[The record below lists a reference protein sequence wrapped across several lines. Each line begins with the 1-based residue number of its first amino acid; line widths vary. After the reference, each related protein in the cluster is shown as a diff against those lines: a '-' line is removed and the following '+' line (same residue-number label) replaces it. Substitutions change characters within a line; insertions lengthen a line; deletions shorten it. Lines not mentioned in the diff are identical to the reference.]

1 MPSKIADCPRL
12 NQPHN
17 TYYFTMSNDA
27 NAIWNECLIFIKDN
41 IQPQAFKTWFEP
53 IKPVKLTENA
63 LSIQVPS
70 KFFYEWLEEHYVK
83 LLKAALTKQLG
94 EQAKLIYII
103 KMENTYGNKEPFT
116 EKIPS
121 ANRSSAMMPQEVDA
135 PIKSKNP
142 ELKNPFIIPGIRN
155 VKIES
160 QLNPNYSFEN
170 FLEGDAN
177 RLARS
182 AGLAV
187 SNKPGGTSFNPL
199 LVFGGVGLGKTHL
212 AHAIGI
218 EIKDKYPDKIVLY
231 ISAEKFTQQYIDS
244 VKKNTRTDFIHFYQ
258 QIDVLIIDD
267 VQFLSGKSGTQ
278 DVFFHIFNHL
288 HQNGKQVILTSDKA
302 PVDMQDIEQRLLS
315 RFKWG
320 LSAELQSPDYETRV
334 SILKNKLYKDG
345 VEMDEEIVEYVAKH
359 IKSNI
364 RELEGAIISLIAQSS
379 FNKREITI
387 DLAQQVVEKFV
398 KNTKREVSI
407 DYIQKVVSDYFEM
420 DVNTLQ
426 SKTRKRHIVQARQL
440 AMFFAKKYTKA
451 SLASIGSQIGKRDHA
466 TVLHACKTVDN
477 LAETDKQFKKY
488 IEDLSKKLS

>member
-1 MPSKIADCPRL
+1 
-12 NQPHN
+12 
-17 TYYFTMSNDA
+17 MSVTA
-27 NAIWNECLIFIKDN
+27 QSVWNNCLGFIKDN
-41 IQPQAFKTWFEP
+41 IQPQAYKTWFEP
-53 IKPVKLTENA
+53 IKAVKLTDNS

-83 LLKAALTKQLG
+83 ILKVALTKELG
-94 EQAKLIYII
+94 ETAKLVYII
-103 KMENTYGNKEPFT
+103 KMENTYGNKQPFT

-121 ANRSSAMMPQEVDA
+121 SNRPTVKAQDVDI
-135 PIKSKNP
+135 PLNNKNP
-142 ELKNPFIIPGIRN
+142 ELRNPFIIPGIRN

-170 FLEGDAN
+170 FLEGDSN

-182 AGLAV
+182 AGVAV
-187 SNKPGGTSFNPL
+187 ASKPGGTSFNPL
-199 LVFGGVGLGKTHL
+199 LIFGGVGLGKTHL
-212 AHAIGI
+212 VHAIGVD
-218 EIKDKYPDKIVLY
+218 IKDKYPEKTVLY

-244 VKKNTRTDFIHFYQ
+244 VKKNNRNDFIHFYQ
-258 QIDVLIIDD
+258 IIDVLIIDD

-320 LSAELQSPDYETRV
+320 LSAELQSPDFETRV
-334 SILKNKLYKDG
+334 SILKNKLYRDG
-345 VEMDEEIVEYVAKH
+345 VEMPEEIIEYVAKN

-379 FNKREITI
+379 FNKKEITI
-387 DLAQQVVEKFV
+387 DLAKQVVEKFV

-407 DYIQKVVSDYFEM
+407 DYIQKVVSDYFQM
-420 DVNTLQ
+420 DIDTLQ

-440 AMFFAKKYTKA
+440 AMFFAKKLTKA

-477 LAETDKQFKKY
+477 LSSTDKQFKKY
-488 IEDLSKKLS
+488 VEDLSKKLSV

>member
-1 MPSKIADCPRL
+1 
-12 NQPHN
+12 
-17 TYYFTMSNDA
+17 MSVTAKSVWKN
-27 NAIWNECLIFIKDN
+27 CLEFIKDN
-41 IQPQAFKTWFEP
+41 IQPQAYKTWFEP
-53 IKPVKLTENA
+53 IVAVKLTDNA

-83 LLKAALTKQLG
+83 ILKVALTKELG
-94 EQAKLIYII
+94 DTAKLVYII
-103 KMENTYGNKEPFT
+103 KMENTYGNKQPFT
-116 EKIPS
+116 ERIPS
-121 ANRSSAMMPQEVDA
+121 SNRSAVKAQDVDI
-135 PIKSKNP
+135 PLNNKSP
-142 ELKNPFIIPGIRN
+142 ELKNPFVIPGIRN

-160 QLNPNYSFEN
+160 QLNPSYNFEN
-170 FLEGDAN
+170 FLEGDSN

-187 SNKPGGTSFNPL
+187 ASKPGGTSFNPL
-199 LVFGGVGLGKTHL
+199 LIFGGVGLGKTHL

-218 EIKDKYPDKIVLY
+218 DIKDKYPEKTVLY
-231 ISAEKFTQQYIDS
+231 ISAEKFTQQYIES
-244 VKKNTRTDFIHFYQ
+244 VKKNNRNDFIHFYQ
-258 QIDVLIIDD
+258 IIDVLIIDD
-267 VQFLSGKSGTQ
+267 VQFLSGKTGTQ

-320 LSAELQSPDYETRV
+320 LSAELQSPAFETRV
-334 SILKNKLYKDG
+334 SILKNKLYRDG
-345 VEMDEEIVEYVAKH
+345 VDMPDEIVDYVAKH
-359 IKSNI
+359 IKTNI

-379 FNKREITI
+379 FNKKEITI
-387 DLAQQVVEKFV
+387 DLAKQVVEKFV

-407 DYIQKVVSDYFEM
+407 DYIQKVVSDYFQM
-420 DVNTLQ
+420 DIDTLQ

-440 AMFFAKKYTKA
+440 AMFFAKKFTKA

-477 LAETDKQFKKY
+477 LSATDKQFRKY
-488 IEDLSKKLS
+488 VEDLTKKLSV

>member
-1 MPSKIADCPRL
+1 MEVTAQSVWK
-12 NQPHN
+12 N
-17 TYYFTMSNDA
+17 
-27 NAIWNECLIFIKDN
+27 CLSFIKDN
-41 IQPQAFKTWFEP
+41 IQPQAYKTWFEP
-53 IKPVKLTENA
+53 ITAVKLTDNA

-83 LLKAALTKQLG
+83 ILKVALNKELG
-94 EQAKLIYII
+94 DRAKLVYVI
-103 KMENTYGNKEPFT
+103 KMENTYGNKQPFT

-121 ANRSSAMMPQEVDA
+121 SNRSAVRSQDVDI
-135 PIKSKNP
+135 PLKNKNP

-160 QLNPNYSFEN
+160 QLNPNYNFEN
-170 FLEGDAN
+170 FLEGDSN
-177 RLARS
+177 RLARN

-187 SNKPGGTSFNPL
+187 ANKPGGTSFNPL
-199 LVFGGVGLGKTHL
+199 LIFGGVGLGKTHL
-212 AHAIGI
+212 SHAIGI
-218 EIKDKYPDKIVLY
+218 DIKDKYPEKTVLY

-244 VKKNTRTDFIHFYQ
+244 VKKNNRNDFIHFYQ
-258 QIDVLIIDD
+258 IIDVLIIDD
-267 VQFLSGKSGTQ
+267 VQFLSGKTGTQ

-320 LSAELQSPDYETRV
+320 LSAELQSPDFETRV
-334 SILKNKLYKDG
+334 SILKNKLYRDG
-345 VEMDEEIVEYVAKH
+345 VEMPDDIIEYVAKH
-359 IKSNI
+359 IKTNV

-379 FNKREITI
+379 FNKKEITI
-387 DLAQQVVEKFV
+387 SLAKEIVEKFV

-407 DYIQKVVSDYFEM
+407 DYIQKVVSDYFQM
-420 DVNTLQ
+420 DVDTLQ

-477 LAETDKQFKKY
+477 LSSTDKQFRKY
-488 IEDLSKKLS
+488 VEDIAKKLAL

>member
-1 MPSKIADCPRL
+1 MGV
-12 NQPHN
+12 
-17 TYYFTMSNDA
+17 T
-27 NAIWNECLIFIKDN
+27 AISVWNNCLSFIQDN

-53 IKPVKLTENA
+53 IKPVKLADDA

-83 LLKAALTKQLG
+83 LLKVALTRELG
-94 EQAKLIYII
+94 EKAKLVYII
-103 KMENTYGNKEPFT
+103 KMENTYGNREPFT
-116 EKIPS
+116 EQIPS
-121 ANRSSAMMPQEVDA
+121 ANRGGVSSQEMDV

-142 ELKNPFIIPGIRN
+142 ELKNPFVIPGIRN
-155 VKIES
+155 IKIES
-160 QLNPNYSFEN
+160 QLNPNYNFDN
-170 FLEGDAN
+170 FLEGDSN

-182 AGLAV
+182 AGMAV
-187 SNKPGGTSFNPL
+187 ANKPGGTSFNPL

-212 AHAIGI
+212 AHAIGV
-218 EIKDKYPDKIVLY
+218 EIKDKYPERTVLY
-231 ISAEKFTQQYIDS
+231 ISAEKFTQQYIES
-244 VKKNTRTDFIHFYQ
+244 VKKNTRNDFIHFYQ
-258 QIDVLIIDD
+258 LIDVLIIDD

-320 LSAELQSPDYETRV
+320 LSAELQNPDYETRI
-334 SILKNKLYKDG
+334 SILRNKLYRDG
-345 VEMDEEIVEYVAKH
+345 VEMPDDIVEYVAKH
-359 IKSNI
+359 IKTNI

-379 FNKREITI
+379 FNKKEVTLE
-387 DLAQQVVEKFV
+387 LAQQVVEKFV

-420 DVNTLQ
+420 DVATLQ

-440 AMFFAKKYTKA
+440 AMFFAKKFTKA

-477 LAETDKQFKKY
+477 LAETDKQFRKY
-488 IEDLSKKLS
+488 IEDLTKKFS

>member
-1 MPSKIADCPRL
+1 
-12 NQPHN
+12 
-17 TYYFTMSNDA
+17 MSATA
-27 NAIWNECLIFIKDN
+27 NSVWNNCLAFIQDN

-53 IKPVKLTENA
+53 IKPMKLTDKA

-83 LLKAALTKQLG
+83 LLKVAMTRELG
-94 EQAKLIYII
+94 SNAKLIYVI
-103 KMENTYGNKEPFT
+103 KMENKYGNKEPFT
-116 EKIPS
+116 EQIPS
-121 ANRSSAMMPQEVDA
+121 SNRTAVGPQELDV
-135 PIKSKNP
+135 PITSKSP
-142 ELKNPFIIPGIRN
+142 ELKNPFVIPGIRN
-155 VKIES
+155 IKIES
-160 QLNPNYSFEN
+160 QLNPNYNFDN
-170 FLEGDAN
+170 FLEGDSN

-182 AGLAV
+182 AGMAV
-187 SNKPGGTSFNPL
+187 ANKPGGTSFNPL

-212 AHAIGI
+212 AHAIGV
-218 EIKDKYPDKIVLY
+218 EIKDKYPEKTVLY
-231 ISAEKFTQQYIDS
+231 ISAEKFTQQYIES
-244 VKKNTRTDFIHFYQ
+244 VKKNTRNDFIHFYQ
-258 QIDVLIIDD
+258 LIDVLIIDD

-320 LSAELQSPDYETRV
+320 LSAELQNPDYETRV
-334 SILKNKLYKDG
+334 SILKNKLYRDG
-345 VEMDEEIVEYVAKH
+345 VEMPEDIIDHVAKN
-359 IKSNI
+359 IKTNI

-379 FNKREITI
+379 FNKREVTLE
-387 DLAQQVVEKFV
+387 LAQQVVEKFV

-420 DVNTLQ
+420 DVATLQ

-440 AMFFAKKYTKA
+440 AMFFAKKFTKA

-477 LAETDKQFKKY
+477 LAETDKQFRKY
-488 IEDLSKKLS
+488 IEDLSKKFS

>member
-1 MPSKIADCPRL
+1 MSKTAQSVWE
-12 NQPHN
+12 N
-17 TYYFTMSNDA
+17 
-27 NAIWNECLIFIKDN
+27 CLEFIKDN
-41 IQPQAFKTWFEP
+41 IQPQAYKTWFEP
-53 IKPVKLTENA
+53 IVAVKFADNA

-83 LLKAALTKQLG
+83 ILKVALTKQLG
-94 EQAKLIYII
+94 ENAKLVYII
-103 KMENTYGNKEPFT
+103 KMENTYGNKQPFT

-121 ANRSSAMMPQEVDA
+121 SNRTAVKAQDVDI
-135 PIKSKNP
+135 PLNNKSP
-142 ELKNPFIIPGIRN
+142 ELRNPFIIPGIRN

-160 QLNPNYSFEN
+160 QLNPNYNFEN
-170 FLEGDAN
+170 FLEGDSN

-187 SNKPGGTSFNPL
+187 AAKPGGTSFNPL
-199 LVFGGVGLGKTHL
+199 LIFGGVGLGKTHL
-212 AHAIGI
+212 AHAIGVD
-218 EIKDKYPDKIVLY
+218 IKDKYPEKTVLY

-244 VKKNTRTDFIHFYQ
+244 VKKNNRNDFIHFYQ
-258 QIDVLIIDD
+258 IIDILIIDD

-320 LSAELQSPDYETRV
+320 LSAELQSPDFETRV
-334 SILKNKLYKDG
+334 SILKNKLYRDG
-345 VEMDEEIVEYVAKH
+345 VEMPEEIIEYVAKH

-379 FNKREITI
+379 FNKKEITTE
-387 DLAQQVVEKFV
+387 LAKQVVEKFV

-407 DYIQKVVSDYFEM
+407 DYIQKIVSDYFQM
-420 DVNTLQ
+420 DIDTLQ

-440 AMFFAKKYTKA
+440 AMFFAKKFTKA

-477 LAETDKQFKKY
+477 LSSTDKQFRKY
-488 IEDLSKKLS
+488 VEDLTKKLSV

>member
-1 MPSKIADCPRL
+1 
-12 NQPHN
+12 
-17 TYYFTMSNDA
+17 MSVTA
-27 NAIWNECLIFIKDN
+27 TSVWNNCLAFIKDN

-53 IKPVKLTENA
+53 IKPVKLSDNA

-83 LLKAALTKQLG
+83 LLKVSLTKELG
-94 EQAKLIYII
+94 ESAKLVYII
-103 KMENTYGNKEPFT
+103 KMENTYGNREPFT

-121 ANRSSAMMPQEVDA
+121 SNRSTVPAQELDVA
-135 PIKSKNP
+135 IKSKNP
-142 ELKNPFIIPGIRN
+142 ELKNPFVIPGIRN
-155 VKIES
+155 IKIES
-160 QLNPNYSFEN
+160 QLNPNYNFEN
-170 FLEGDAN
+170 FLEGDSN

-182 AGLAV
+182 AGMAV
-187 SNKPGGTSFNPL
+187 ANKPGGTSFNPL
-199 LVFGGVGLGKTHL
+199 LIFGGVGLGKTHL
-212 AHAIGI
+212 AHAIGV
-218 EIKDKYPDKIVLY
+218 EIKDKYPERTVLY
-231 ISAEKFTQQYIDS
+231 ISAEKFTQQYIES
-244 VKKNTRTDFIHFYQ
+244 VKKNTRNDFIHFYQ
-258 QIDVLIIDD
+258 LIDVLIIDD

-320 LSAELQSPDYETRV
+320 LSAELQNPDYETRI
-334 SILKNKLYKDG
+334 SILKNKLYRDG
-345 VEMDEEIVEYVAKH
+345 VEMPDDIIEYVAKH
-359 IKSNI
+359 IKTNI

-379 FNKREITI
+379 FNKKEVTL

-420 DVNTLQ
+420 DVATLQ

-440 AMFFAKKYTKA
+440 AMFFAKKFTKA

-477 LAETDKQFKKY
+477 LAETDKQFRKY
-488 IEDLSKKLS
+488 IDDLTKKFS

>member
-1 MPSKIADCPRL
+1 
-12 NQPHN
+12 
-17 TYYFTMSNDA
+17 MSNTA
-27 NAIWNECLIFIKDN
+27 QSVWNNCLDFIKDN
-41 IQPQAFKTWFEP
+41 IQPQAYKTWFEP
-53 IKPVKLTENA
+53 IIAVKLTDNA
-63 LSIQVPS
+63 LGVQVPS

-83 LLKAALTKQLG
+83 ILKVALNKELG
-94 EQAKLIYII
+94 ESAKLVYII
-103 KMENTYGNKEPFT
+103 KMENTYGNKQPFT

-121 ANRSSAMMPQEVDA
+121 ANRSGVKSQDVDV
-135 PIKSKNP
+135 PLNNKNP
-142 ELKNPFIIPGIRN
+142 QLRNPFVIPGIRN

-160 QLNPNYSFEN
+160 QLNPNYNFDN
-170 FLEGDAN
+170 FLEGDSN

-187 SNKPGGTSFNPL
+187 SSKPGGTSFNPL
-199 LVFGGVGLGKTHL
+199 LIFGGVGLGKTHL
-212 AHAIGI
+212 AHAIGVD
-218 EIKDKYPDKIVLY
+218 IKDKYPEKTVLY

-244 VKKNTRTDFIHFYQ
+244 VKKNNRNDFIHFYQ
-258 QIDVLIIDD
+258 LIDVLVIDD

-278 DVFFHIFNHL
+278 DVFFHIFNQL

-320 LSAELQSPDYETRV
+320 LSAELQTPDFETRV
-334 SILKNKLYKDG
+334 SILKNKLYRDG
-345 VEMDEEIVEYVAKH
+345 VEIPNDIIEYVAKN
-359 IKSNI
+359 IKTNI

-379 FNKREITI
+379 FNKKEVNI
-387 DLAQQVVEKFV
+387 DLAKQVVEKFV

-407 DYIQKVVSDYFEM
+407 DYIQKVVSDYFQM
-420 DVNTLQ
+420 DIDTLQ

-440 AMFFAKKYTKA
+440 AMFFAKKFTKA

-477 LAETDKQFKKY
+477 LSSTDKQFRKY
-488 IEDLSKKLS
+488 VEDLTKKLSV

>member
-1 MPSKIADCPRL
+1 
-12 NQPHN
+12 
-17 TYYFTMSNDA
+17 MSLTA
-27 NAIWNECLIFIKDN
+27 QSVWNNCLEFIKDN
-41 IQPQAFKTWFEP
+41 IQPQAYKTWFEP
-53 IKPVKLTENA
+53 IKAVKLTDNS

-83 LLKAALTKQLG
+83 ILKVALTKELG
-94 EQAKLIYII
+94 ETAKLVYII
-103 KMENTYGNKEPFT
+103 KMENTYGNKQPFT
-116 EKIPS
+116 ERIPS
-121 ANRSSAMMPQEVDA
+121 SNRSAVKSQDVDI
-135 PIKSKNP
+135 PLNNKNP
-142 ELKNPFIIPGIRN
+142 ELRNPFIIPGIRN

-170 FLEGDAN
+170 FLEGDSN

-187 SNKPGGTSFNPL
+187 ASKPGGTSFNPL
-199 LVFGGVGLGKTHL
+199 LIFGGVGLGKTHL
-212 AHAIGI
+212 AHAIGVD
-218 EIKDKYPDKIVLY
+218 IKDKYPEKTVLY

-244 VKKNTRTDFIHFYQ
+244 VKKNNRNDFIHFYQ
-258 QIDVLIIDD
+258 IIDVLIIDD

-320 LSAELQSPDYETRV
+320 LSAELQSPDFETRV
-334 SILKNKLYKDG
+334 SILKNKLYRDG
-345 VEMDEEIVEYVAKH
+345 VEMPEEIIEYVAKN

-379 FNKREITI
+379 FNKKEITI
-387 DLAQQVVEKFV
+387 DLAKQVVEKFV

-407 DYIQKVVSDYFEM
+407 DYIQKVVSDYFQM
-420 DVNTLQ
+420 DIDTLQ

-440 AMFFAKKYTKA
+440 AMFFAKKLTKA

-477 LAETDKQFKKY
+477 LSSTDKQFKKY
-488 IEDLSKKLS
+488 VEDLSKKLSV

>member
-1 MPSKIADCPRL
+1 MDSIK
-12 NQPHN
+12 
-17 TYYFTMSNDA
+17 SEV
-27 NAIWNECLIFIKDN
+27 WNKCLSFIKDN

-53 IKPVKLTENA
+53 IEAVKLVDNV

-70 KFFYEWLEEHYVK
+70 KFFYEWLEEHYMS
-83 LLKAALTKQLG
+83 LLKSVLIQQLG
-94 EQAKLIYII
+94 PDARLVYVI
-103 KMENTYGNKEPFT
+103 KMENTFGNKQPFT
-116 EKIPS
+116 ESIPS
-121 ANRSSAMMPQEVDA
+121 NQRNTIKPQDVSAPLSSRSH
-135 PIKSKNP
+135 

-155 VKIES
+155 LQIES
-160 QLNPNYSFEN
+160 QLNPNYSFDN

-199 LVFGGVGLGKTHL
+199 LIFGGVGLGKTHL
-212 AHAIGI
+212 AHAIGV
-218 EIKDKYPDKIVLY
+218 EIKDKYPDKTVLY
-231 ISAEKFTQQYIDS
+231 ISAEKFTQQYIES
-244 VKKNTRTDFIHFYQ
+244 VKKNSRNDFIHFYQ
-258 QIDVLIIDD
+258 VIDILIIDD

-288 HQNGKQVILTSDKA
+288 HQNGKQLILTSDKA

-320 LSAELQSPDYETRV
+320 LSAELQSPDFETRI
-334 SILKNKLYKDG
+334 SIIKNKLFRDG
-345 VEMDEEIVEYVAKH
+345 VNIEDNIIEYVAKN
-359 IKSNI
+359 IKTNV

-379 FNKREITI
+379 FNKIEITI
-387 DLAQQVVEKFV
+387 QLAQEIVNKFV

-407 DYIQKVVSDYFEM
+407 DYIQKVVSEYFQM
-420 DVNTLQ
+420 DVSTLQ

-440 AMFFAKKYTKA
+440 AMYFAKKFTKA

-477 LAETDKQFKKY
+477 LSFTDKQFRKY
-488 IEDLSKKLS
+488 VEDLNQKLTI

>member
-1 MPSKIADCPRL
+1 MNSTKTVVWK
-12 NQPHN
+12 N
-17 TYYFTMSNDA
+17 
-27 NAIWNECLIFIKDN
+27 CLSFIKDN

-53 IKPVKLTENA
+53 IEVVKLSENV

-70 KFFYEWLEEHYVK
+70 KFFYEWLEEHYVT
-83 LLKAALTKQLG
+83 LLKSALVKQLG
-94 EQAKLIYII
+94 PEARLTYVI
-103 KMENTYGNKEPFT
+103 KMENTFGNKKAFT
-116 EKIPS
+116 ENIPS
-121 ANRSSAMMPQEVDA
+121 NYRDSVKPQNVSAPLT
-135 PIKSKNP
+135 SKVH
-142 ELKNPFIIPGIRN
+142 ELKNPFVIPGIRN
-155 VKIES
+155 LEIES
-160 QLNPNYSFEN
+160 QLNPNYSFDN
-170 FLEGDAN
+170 FLEGDSN

-199 LVFGGVGLGKTHL
+199 LIYGGVGLGKTHL
-212 AHAIGI
+212 AHAIGV
-218 EIKDKYPDKIVLY
+218 EIKEKYPDKTVLY

-244 VKKNTRTDFIHFYQ
+244 IKKNSRNDFIHFYQ
-258 QIDVLIIDD
+258 IIDILIIDD
-267 VQFLSGKSGTQ
+267 VQFFSGKSGTQ

-320 LSAELQSPDYETRV
+320 LSAELQSPDYETRI
-334 SILKNKLYKDG
+334 SIVKNKLFRDG
-345 VEMDEEIVEYVAKH
+345 VEIENNIIEYVAKS
-359 IKSNI
+359 IKTNI

-379 FNKREITI
+379 FNKMEITI
-387 DLAQQVVEKFV
+387 QLAQDIVNKFV

-407 DYIQKVVSDYFEM
+407 DYIQKVVSEYFQM
-420 DVNTLQ
+420 DISTLQ

-440 AMFFAKKYTKA
+440 AMYFAKKFTKA

-477 LAETDKQFKKY
+477 LSFTDKQFRKY
-488 IEDLSKKLS
+488 VEDLNQKLTV

>member
-1 MPSKIADCPRL
+1 
-12 NQPHN
+12 
-17 TYYFTMSNDA
+17 MSVTA
-27 NAIWNECLIFIKDN
+27 QSVWNNCLEFIKDN
-41 IQPQAFKTWFEP
+41 IQPQAYKTWFEP
-53 IKPVKLTENA
+53 IQAVKLTDTA
-63 LSIQVPS
+63 LSVQVPS

-83 LLKAALTKQLG
+83 ILKVALIKELG
-94 EQAKLIYII
+94 ETAKLVYII
-103 KMENTYGNKEPFT
+103 KMENTYGNKQPFT

-121 ANRSSAMMPQEVDA
+121 SNRGALKSQNVDA
-135 PIKSKNP
+135 PLNNKNP
-142 ELKNPFIIPGIRN
+142 ELRNPFVIPGIRN

-170 FLEGDAN
+170 FLEGDSN

-187 SNKPGGTSFNPL
+187 ANKPGGTSFNPL
-199 LVFGGVGLGKTHL
+199 LIFGGVGLGKTHL
-212 AHAIGI
+212 AHAIGVD
-218 EIKDKYPDKIVLY
+218 IKDKYPERTVLY
-231 ISAEKFTQQYIDS
+231 ISAEKFTQQYIDA
-244 VKKNTRTDFIHFYQ
+244 VKKNNRNDFIHFYQ
-258 QIDVLIIDD
+258 IIDVLIIDD
-267 VQFLSGKSGTQ
+267 VQFLSGKTGTQ

-320 LSAELQSPDYETRV
+320 LSAELQNPDFETRV
-334 SILKNKLYKDG
+334 SILKNKLYRDG
-345 VEMDEEIVEYVAKH
+345 VEMPDDIVEYVAKN
-359 IKSNI
+359 IKTNV

-379 FNKREITI
+379 FNKKEITL
-387 DLAQQVVEKFV
+387 DLARVIVEKFV

-407 DYIQKVVSDYFEM
+407 DYIQKIVSDYFQM
-420 DVNTLQ
+420 DVDTLQ

-440 AMFFAKKYTKA
+440 AMFFAKKFTKA

-477 LAETDKQFKKY
+477 LTSTDKQFRKY
-488 IEDLSKKLS
+488 VEDITKKLSV